1 MTHAHQPTVTDCE
14 VCVYVVYKQS
24 PVPTTTP
31 RQLGCT
37 WEGWCVGGH
46 ALEEGG
52 GCYYEPAAAVER
64 ALHGRRS
71 RPGIVCA
78 ASSGGIMCFFPDSE
92 RKTLSPG
99 FCERIQLLGDRYRS
113 MAEMASF
120 DVLVKYFFGF
130 LDGIRN
136 LQIVQTYAR
145 VG

>member
-1 MTHAHQPTVTDCE
+1 MNRRRRLNARCMVVVVGQALCALLVVVE
-14 VCVYVVYKQS
+14 SCV
-24 PVPTTTP
+24 
-31 RQLGCT
+31 
-37 WEGWCVGGH
+37 
-46 ALEEGG
+46 
-52 GCYYEPAAAVER
+52 
-64 ALHGRRS
+64 
-71 RPGIVCA
+71 
-78 ASSGGIMCFFPDSE
+78 FFPDSE

-136 LQIVQTYAR
+136 LQVVQTYAR